1 MTPSSADL
9 KDLNEPAKL
18 SSIVSAI
25 SPAAPSDP
33 DNTALNLPNSSLPL
47 PTRTD
52 QALMASAPKI
62 VSSAADLCCPLI
74 PLSPFSSCLTT
85 SGNDFIFPSASKTL
99 IPSSSISDAAPSVGA
114 ANDCKPLLNCL
125 PA

>member
-33 DNTALNLPNSSLPL
+33 DNTSLNLPNSLLPL

-52 QALMASAPKI
+52 HALIASAPKI

-74 PLSPFSSCLTT
+74 PLSPFRSEEHT
-85 SGNDFIFPSASKTL
+85 SGSDFMFTSEIGRAH
-99 IPSSSISDAAPSVGA
+99 V
-114 ANDCKPLLNCL
+114 
-125 PA
+125 